1 MPVFEELTKISV
13 MIATRSAACTCTG
26 ECKLRNVNRLDR
38 RFLKT
43 IPNIPMTWRNFTAQ
57 LQNRIVSDSKI
68 CCTLVTRGEESL
80 VTRFPVPNHQPGK
93 IGLAKMQ
100 SFKLVKALRAKI
112 SYLKPSAPPRALNMI
127 FSPSRL

>member
-1 MPVFEELTKISV
+1 MPVFEELARKYLV
-13 MIATRSAACTCTG
+13 MIATRSVACTCNCTS
-26 ECKLRNVNRLDR
+26 CTRNV
-38 RFLKT
+38 
-43 IPNIPMTWRNFTAQ
+43 NIPMTWRNFAAQ

-93 IGLAKMQ
+93 IGLAKMP

-112 SYLKPSAPPRALNMI
+112 SYLKPSAPPRALCGI
-127 FSPSRL
+127 SCFGFSSNITTNSN